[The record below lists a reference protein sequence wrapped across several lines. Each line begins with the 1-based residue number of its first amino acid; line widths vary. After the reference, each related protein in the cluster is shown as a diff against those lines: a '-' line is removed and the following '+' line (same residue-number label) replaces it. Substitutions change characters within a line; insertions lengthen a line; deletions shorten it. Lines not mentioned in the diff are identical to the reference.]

1 MAATGASCAR
11 MRNMSNPDP
20 RPETPKPLLPP
31 YFLKLM
37 AAAFIAGLLLFLIVW
52 LRSRQSYDFYK
63 ADIADS
69 TTQQGDTLPAPLP
82 ADVAANGSN
91 ASGLKAVI
99 EQPEASGP
107 AAADAPK
114 VIEAPAPA
122 APPPP
127 PKPVAPVAD
136 TRLPTPIS
144 APPPRYPSDAMRRG
158 VGGTVRVKVT
168 VAADG
173 SVEQLDI
180 VETSGN
186 RSLDRAAL
194 ETLRRWKFQPAT
206 RAGQPVSAD
215 VVVPISFDING

>member
-1 MAATGASCAR
+1 MAATGAGCAR
-11 MRNMSNPDP
+11 MRNMSTPDP
-20 RPETPKPLLPP
+20 HTETPKPLLPP

-37 AAAFIAGLLLFLIVW
+37 AAAFIAGLLLFLVVW
-52 LRSRQSYDFYK
+52 LRSRHSYDFYK
-63 ADIADS
+63 ADVADP
-69 TTQQGDTLPAPLP
+69 TAQQEDTLPAPLP
-82 ADVAANGSN
+82 ADVVSGNN
-91 ASGLKAVI
+91 ASGLQAVI
-99 EQPEASGP
+99 EQPGTSNTNTT
-107 AAADAPK
+107 DTPK
-114 VIEAPAPA
+114 VIEAPPL
-122 APPPP
+122 PPPP
-127 PKPVAPVAD
+127 PAPKPVAPVAN
-136 TRLPTPIS
+136 TSQPTPIS

-194 ETLRRWKFQPAT
+194 ETLRRWRFQPAT